1 MTIIDVAEI
10 HSPAPGKKVAYIHTS
25 TGDKYE
31 IWPDKLGRI
40 VIGERY
46 QIETKERD
54 YNGRTIVSIT
64 KIEPAPAASPPPGT
78 SPAAPPAGTNPLG
91 EAEYVGHVL
100 AALITAGQI
109 DKEKLSTATHWLRQV
124 WRQTEV

>member
-46 QIETKERD
+46 AIETKERD

-64 KIEPAPAASPPPGT
+64 KIEPAPAATGPASGT
-78 SPAAPPAGTNPLG
+78 SSPAASPAVG

-100 AALITAGQI
+100 AALITTGQV
-109 DKEKLSTATHWLRQV
+109 DKEKLSTATAWLRQI
-124 WRQTEV
+124 WRHTEV